1 MDERSDDELWAAAR
15 NDPRAFRLLY
25 ERWAENLM
33 AYFYRRTLDPE
44 ASADLVAETIATAY
58 LRRNH
63 YRRQN
68 VPVTAW
74 LYGIASRELGRYRRR
89 RGAEGRAMK
98 RLGMTRPEMDEDSI
112 ARLDELIDLASY
124 RTELELALARLTH
137 REREAVRLRVVDERP
152 YSEVASA
159 LGCSEG
165 AARVRV
171 HRALH
176 RLADWMEAPT

>member
-25 ERWAENLM
+25 ERWAKNLM

-44 ASADLVAETIATAY
+44 ASADLVAETIAAAY

-63 YRRQN
+63 YRKQD

-98 RLGMTRPEMDEDSI
+98 KLGMTRPDLDAESV

-124 RTELELALARLTH
+124 QTELEASLARLSQ
-137 REREAVRLRVVDERP
+137 REREAVRLRVVQERP
-152 YSEVASA
+152 YSEVATE

-171 HRALH
+171 HRALR
-176 RLADWMEAPT
+176 RLADWMEAPA